1 MGIRDRSIRFNL
13 AILILSASAL
23 AVLLAS
29 VGFAFFER
37 QSYRASAVREVT
49 ALADTLGA
57 NTAASLAFNDQRTAR
72 EMLGAL
78 ATEPNVLVA
87 CLYDNQG
94 RIFAEYRGPGRSS
107 ALILPARRSDGAYF
121 EGESLSLFRG
131 VLLNGERTGSIAV
144 VFDLPGFRSR
154 LLEYGKIASLV
165 LVLSV
170 FIAFMASSRLARTIA
185 DPLVELAAV
194 ARHISTDKDYSVRAQ
209 IRSGGES
216 GLLVDS
222 FNEMLSRIESRE
234 QALQDALSSLKESE
248 ERYALA
254 ARGANDGLWDWNIT
268 SGDIYFSPRWGHML
282 GYSESESWS
291 SNEQW
296 FSHIHDDDRERVRAE
311 IGAHCE
317 GKTPEFA
324 CEYRMRKKN
333 GGYIWTL
340 SRGIAVRDPSGKAI
354 RMAGSQTDIT
364 EGKVLDPLTN
374 LPNRLYMI
382 DRLESA
388 IETVR
393 KQGTLFAVLFVDLDQ
408 FKLVNDSLG
417 HGAGDELLIDVAGRL
432 RASVRSSSRRGG
444 LGESIV
450 ARIGGDEFAIFLG
463 LLQDETDASTIATR
477 ILERLAEPF
486 HFEGHHMFVSASIGI
501 ALSSTGNTPE
511 ELLHNADTAMYLAKT
526 NGKARFEFFNE
537 GLREL
542 VTTRF
547 ETETGLRK
555 AIKAHELVL
564 HYQPIISLADNCIY
578 GFEALVRWNHPER
591 GLIPPGEFIPVAEG
605 SDLIVLLGRW
615 VLIEACQ
622 QLADWQRRFASLP
635 PLAISVNVS
644 ARQLIDSRLVEDVRF
659 ALAESGLNPESLALE
674 VTESSIMGNA
684 DRTLATLNR
693 LKAMK
698 VRLKIDDF
706 GTGYSSL
713 SYLQRLPFDSLK
725 IDRSFVRGLGD
736 GNGSLD
742 IVRAILELARSLRLR
757 VIAEGV
763 ETEEQLSSLHLLG
776 CNFIQGFLFSKPI
789 DAEAAEEFYLET
801 CRSGLPY
808 TESALAAAS
817 RHEDGNGEARNWRPA
832 PAPLAEDREVG
843 LPIIDENAMK
853 SRELNSFPG
862 CKIA

>member
-1 MGIRDRSIRFNL
+1 MSIRDRSIRFSL

-29 VGFAFFER
+29 LGFAVFER
-37 QSYRASAVREVT
+37 QSYRASAVRELT

-72 EMLGAL
+72 EMLSAL

-94 RIFAEYRGPGRSS
+94 RIFAEYRRPGSRST
-107 ALILPARRSDGAYF
+107 LLLPARRNDGAYF
-121 EGESLSLFRG
+121 EGESLALFRG
-131 VLLNGERTGSIAV
+131 VLLNGERTGSIAL
-144 VFDLPGFRSR
+144 VFDFPGFRSR
-154 LLEYGKIASLV
+154 LLEYGKIAGLV

-170 FIAFMASSRLARTIA
+170 FITFMASSRLARTIA

-194 ARHISTDKDYSVRAQ
+194 SRRISTDKDYSVRAH
-209 IRSGGES
+209 IRSGGEC

-254 ARGANDGLWDWNIT
+254 ARGANDGLWDWNLT
-268 SGDIYFSPRWGHML
+268 TGDIYFSPRWGHML
-282 GYSESESWS
+282 GYSESECWR

-296 FSHIHDDDRERVRAE
+296 FGHMHDQDRERVRAE
-311 IGAHCE
+311 IGEHCD
-317 GKTPEFA
+317 GKTREFV
-324 CEYRMRKKN
+324 CEYRMRHKD

-364 EGKVLDPLTN
+364 EGKVVDPLTN
-374 LPNRLYMI
+374 LPNRLYII

-388 IETVR
+388 IETAR
-393 KQGTLFAVLFVDLDQ
+393 QQDTQFAVLFVDLDQ

-432 RASVRSSSRRGG
+432 RASIRSSARRGG
-444 LGESIV
+444 SAGSFV

-463 LLQDETDASTIATR
+463 HLQHEVDASTVATR
-477 ILERLAEPF
+477 ILERLTEPF
-486 HFEGHHMFVSASIGI
+486 QFEGRQMLVSASIGI

-511 ELLHNADTAMYLAKT
+511 ELLHNADTAMYQAKT

-555 AIKAHELVL
+555 AIDTHQLVL
-564 HYQPIISLADNCIY
+564 HYQPIISLADNRIC

-615 VLIEACQ
+615 VLIEACRQ
-622 QLADWQRRFASLP
+622 MAEWQNRFASFP
-635 PLAISVNVS
+635 ALAISVNVS
-644 ARQLIDSRLVEDVRF
+644 ARQLTDSRLVGDVQF
-659 ALAESGLNPESLALE
+659 ALEESGLNPELLALE
-674 VTESSIMGNA
+674 VTESSIMGDA
-684 DRTLATLNR
+684 DQTLATLNR
-693 LKAMK
+693 LKAMN
-698 VRLKIDDF
+698 VRLEIDDF

-713 SYLQRLPFDSLK
+713 SYLQRLPFDCLK

-742 IVRAILELARSLRLR
+742 IVKAILELAHSLRLK

-763 ETEEQLSSLHLLG
+763 ETEEQLSSLHQLG
-776 CNFIQGFLFSKPI
+776 CDFIQGFLFSKPI
-789 DAEAAEEFYLET
+789 DAGAAEEFYRET
-801 CRSGLPY
+801 RESGWAC
-808 TESALAAAS
+808 TGSALVTAS
-817 RHEDGNGEARNWRPA
+817 KP
-832 PAPLAEDREVG
+832 
-843 LPIIDENAMK
+843 
-853 SRELNSFPG
+853 
-862 CKIA
+862 